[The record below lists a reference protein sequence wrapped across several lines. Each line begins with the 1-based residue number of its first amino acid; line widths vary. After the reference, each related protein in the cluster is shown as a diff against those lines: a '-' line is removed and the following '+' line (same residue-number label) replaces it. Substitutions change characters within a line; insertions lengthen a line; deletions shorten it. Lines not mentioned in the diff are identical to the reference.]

1 MTVHI
6 VLKVALKN
14 IKQIFFFKNFLKV
27 EIQKINILKKGEF
40 SEKKFEWRLIGRLKW
55 NFTISWYFPNT
66 SDVFSALIV
75 LLFWLLK
82 RLQVNTLQSLVDLH
96 FSSAI

>member
-40 SEKKFEWRLIGRLKW
+40 SEKKFE
-55 NFTISWYFPNT
+55 
-66 SDVFSALIV
+66 
-75 LLFWLLK
+75 
-82 RLQVNTLQSLVDLH
+82 
-96 FSSAI
+96 